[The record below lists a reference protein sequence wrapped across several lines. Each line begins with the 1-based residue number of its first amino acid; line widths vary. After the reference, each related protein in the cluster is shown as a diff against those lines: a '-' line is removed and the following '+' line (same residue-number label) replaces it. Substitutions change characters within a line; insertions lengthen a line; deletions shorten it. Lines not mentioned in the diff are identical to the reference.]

1 MASPIVRGQNFGTTE
16 LVNAT
21 KLQNIVDNS
30 TFKANN
36 GSTQAF
42 NVSGSTDIGTC
53 VKDGGLQVH
62 TTGQLQV
69 EDLKITTGKV
79 ANNAITLAKM
89 ATQADQTVLAN
100 VSGGTAVPT
109 AVPIVD
115 NAGILINDD
124 ALGTSDTKGATQGN
138 IKAYIDKLKP
148 NIVQAVRR
156 GTESTSS
163 STFAPITGMSV
174 SITPKFTNSK
184 FKVSFSVSVSSSNS
198 NYGPMFKLQRNGT
211 DLSNF
216 LNSTTTNRIPTT
228 ITTNF
233 PYANSSIGVHSFVAL
248 DDTSY
253 SNLNEII
260 FELDWAIISGTGYL
274 NRSNT
279 DSNNSSY
286 SRSVSQIMVEE
297 IYQ

>member
-1 MASPIVRGQNFGTTE
+1 MASPIVRGQNFGSTE
-16 LVNAT
+16 TVTAT

-42 NVSGSTDIGTC
+42 SVSGSTDIGTC

-138 IKAYIDKLKP
+138 IKAYVDA
-148 NIVQAVRR
+148 NDTIVYR
-156 GTESTSS
+156 SS
-163 STFAPITGMSV
+163 
-174 SITPKFTNSK
+174 FTQCPAGGASQ
-184 FKVSFSVSVSSSNS
+184 SFSHGLSGVPDIVSVQVKAKTASNGFAEGEIVILANSYAYVSYGQGIEVNSSNVVFHVGG
-198 NYGPMFKLQRNGT
+198 NGLQVIAPDGSYVALT
-211 DLSNF
+211 E
-216 LNSTTTNRIPTT
+216 
-228 ITTNF
+228 TNF
-233 PYANSSIGVHSFVAL
+233 
-248 DDTSY
+248 
-253 SNLNEII
+253 EIKVI
-260 FELDWAIISGTGYL
+260 AAIL
-274 NRSNT
+274 
-279 DSNNSSY
+279 
-286 SRSVSQIMVEE
+286 
-297 IYQ
+297 

>member
-1 MASPIVRGQNFGTTE
+1 MASPIVKGNTFGTTDTVTSTT
-16 LVNAT
+16 LN
-21 KLQNIVDNS
+21 NIVDNS

-36 GSTQAF
+36 GNSQAF
-42 NVSGSTDIGTC
+42 SVSGSTDIGTC

-138 IKAYIDKLKP
+138 IKAYVDTT
-148 NIVQAVRR
+148 AA
-156 GTESTSS
+156 GTSS
-163 STFAPITGMSV
+163 LTTDGGQAAGYQVFASGLKMAWGDAEAALGDTIAFPSGVNFTVAPTVQITYNDAPITSYFAPTADSV
-174 SITPKFTNSK
+174 STTNFVLSG
-184 FKVSFSVSVSSSNS
+184 SYAS
-198 NYGPMFKLQRNGT
+198 NYGPRYL
-211 DLSNF
+211 
-216 LNSTTTNRIPTT
+216 
-228 ITTNF
+228 
-233 PYANSSIGVHSFVAL
+233 AIGH
-248 DDTSY
+248 
-253 SNLNEII
+253 
-260 FELDWAIISGTGYL
+260 
-274 NRSNT
+274 
-279 DSNNSSY
+279 
-286 SRSVSQIMVEE
+286 
-297 IYQ
+297 